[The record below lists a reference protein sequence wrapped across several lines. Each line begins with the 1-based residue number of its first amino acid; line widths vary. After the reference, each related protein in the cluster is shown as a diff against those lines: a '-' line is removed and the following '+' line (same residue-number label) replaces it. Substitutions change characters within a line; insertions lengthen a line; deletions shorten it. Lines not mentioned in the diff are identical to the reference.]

1 MFRRTADEQEVSEL
15 EVTPYPNDLGVD
27 ARESDVSV
35 VAKGARLEGKVA
47 ISGSLQVE
55 GQIKGEI
62 KADGD
67 VELLPQG
74 VVEGDI
80 EGQNV
85 RVAGILTGHV
95 VAKNKAHVSPGG
107 RVEGDIT
114 SNALIIEEG
123 AYFIGSSI
131 MGEKVP
137 EDESTARPLPRGR
150 HEAIGNLDEPG

>member
-1 MFRRTADEQEVSEL
+1 MFRRSADEEAPEIEAMPRPS
-15 EVTPYPNDLGVD
+15 DLGMD
-27 ARESDVSV
+27 SRQSDVSV
-35 VAKGARLEGKVA
+35 VGRGARLEGKVA

-55 GQIKGEI
+55 GHIKGEI

-74 VVEGDI
+74 QVEGDI

-85 RVAGILTGHV
+85 RVAGRLTGRV
-95 VAKNKAHVSPGG
+95 LAKNKAHVASGG

-114 SNALIIEEG
+114 TNALVIEEG

-131 MGEKVP
+131 MG
-137 EDESTARPLPRGR
+137 DRTRESGTGAQPVPRGR
-150 HEAIGNLDEPG
+150 HEAIGDIENLD